1 MTHPRSKINLILAT
15 AFGLTAAVANS
26 ETQAQT
32 TTPTNATQR
41 VQVLRIVEAS
51 AAIRPQSKSLAEKKK
66 LTLRKV
72 VRHKSAAAHKLMR
85 TTSPDPATR
94 NAGSPILAEQTGELG
109 TGNQRDV
116 VVSSSDSEN
125 SASLLGNTQGASSD
139 APPLE
144 TEPHETVVDAK
155 QAYIAKTAADHD
167 NNAIFPML
175 ATLSG
180 AMLASGVGWYLVRP
194 GPRTALS

>member
-1 MTHPRSKINLILAT
+1 MTHPRSKINLIIAT

-94 NAGSPILAEQTGELG
+94 NADSPIWPRKPENLAREISGTWSSRHQTL
-109 TGNQRDV
+109 
-116 VVSSSDSEN
+116 
-125 SASLLGNTQGASSD
+125 
-139 APPLE
+139 
-144 TEPHETVVDAK
+144 
-155 QAYIAKTAADHD
+155 KTALVCSETRRMHHQT
-167 NNAIFPML
+167 PRPWK
-175 ATLSG
+175 LSRTRRWS
-180 AMLASGVGWYLVRP
+180 MRSKLTSLKRP
-194 GPRTALS
+194 PITTTTPFSQCWRR

>member
-1 MTHPRSKINLILAT
+1 MTHPRSKISLIIAT

-85 TTSPDPATR
+85 TTSADPATR
-94 NAGSPILAEQTGELG
+94 YAGSPILAEQTGELG
-109 TGNQRDV
+109 VGNQRDV

-125 SASLLGNTQGASSD
+125 SASLLGNTQDASSD

-144 TEPHETVVDAK
+144 TEPHEAVVDAK

>member
-1 MTHPRSKINLILAT
+1 MLCAAPEFSGCHRCRKQRDASANDDPHKCYPTGPSSTDCGSKRRY
-15 AFGLTAAVANS
+15 
-26 ETQAQT
+26 T
-32 TTPTNATQR
+32 TTIQ
-41 VQVLRIVEAS
+41 
-51 AAIRPQSKSLAEKKK
+51 SLAEKKK

-72 VRHKSAAAHKLMR
+72 FGHKSAVTHKLMR
-85 TTSPDPATR
+85 TTSPDPASR
-94 NAGSPILAEQTGELG
+94 NAGSPILTEQTGELDV
-109 TGNQRDV
+109 GNQRDV
-116 VVSSSDSEN
+116 VVSSSDFEN
-125 SASLLGNTQGASSD
+125 SAGLLGNTQDASSD

-144 TEPHETVVDAK
+144 TEPQTAVDAN

-167 NNAIFPML
+167 NNSIFPML

>member
-1 MTHPRSKINLILAT
+1 M
-15 AFGLTAAVANS
+15 
-26 ETQAQT
+26 
-32 TTPTNATQR
+32 
-41 VQVLRIVEAS
+41 
-51 AAIRPQSKSLAEKKK
+51 
-66 LTLRKV
+66 
-72 VRHKSAAAHKLMR
+72 
-85 TTSPDPATR
+85 
-94 NAGSPILAEQTGELG
+94 
-109 TGNQRDV
+109 GNQRDV

-125 SASLLGNTQGASSD
+125 SASLLGNTQDASSD

-194 GPRTALS
+194 GPRDRNAAAPIVKPHDPRMRLGGSLPTLPSCHSSFRSASRRCLQALFFKRRKCCKIFACFWIGPIGPSG

>member
-1 MTHPRSKINLILAT
+1 VTHPRSKINLIIAT

-26 ETQAQT
+26 RDASANDDSHKCYPTGPSSTDCGSKRRYT
-32 TTPTNATQR
+32 TTIQ
-41 VQVLRIVEAS
+41 
-51 AAIRPQSKSLAEKKK
+51 KSGRKKK

-109 TGNQRDV
+109 MGNQRDV

-125 SASLLGNTQGASSD
+125 SASLLGNTQDASSD

-167 NNAIFPML
+167 NNSIFPML

>member
-1 MTHPRSKINLILAT
+1 MTHPRSKISLIIAT

-32 TTPTNATQR
+32 TIPTNATQR
-41 VQVLRIVEAS
+41 VQVLRIVEAN
-51 AAIRPQSKSLAEKKK
+51 AATRPQSKSLAEKKK

-72 VRHKSAAAHKLMR
+72 VRHKSAVAHKLMP
-85 TTSPDPATR
+85 SPDPATR

-109 TGNQRDV
+109 VGNQRDV
-116 VVSSSDSEN
+116 VVSASNSEN
-125 SASLLGNTQGASSD
+125 SASLLGNTQDASSD

-167 NNAIFPML
+167 NNSIFPML

>member
-1 MTHPRSKINLILAT
+1 V
-15 AFGLTAAVANS
+15 AASRIFHKVPICARLGCTYRIRPVRTNRTVPTS
-26 ETQAQT
+26 PNKSRASGT
-32 TTPTNATQR
+32 TTIQ
-41 VQVLRIVEAS
+41 
-51 AAIRPQSKSLAEKKK
+51 KSGRKKK

-109 TGNQRDV
+109 VGNQRDV

-125 SASLLGNTQGASSD
+125 SASLLGNTQDASSD

>member
-1 MTHPRSKINLILAT
+1 M
-15 AFGLTAAVANS
+15 
-26 ETQAQT
+26 
-32 TTPTNATQR
+32 
-41 VQVLRIVEAS
+41 EAS

-72 VRHKSAAAHKLMR
+72 FGHKSAVTHKLMR
-85 TTSPDPATR
+85 TTSPDPASR
-94 NAGSPILAEQTGELG
+94 NAGSPILTEQTGELDV
-109 TGNQRDV
+109 GNQRDV

-125 SASLLGNTQGASSD
+125 SAGLLGNTQDASSD

-144 TEPHETVVDAK
+144 TEPQTAVDAN

-167 NNAIFPML
+167 NNSIFPML

>member
-1 MTHPRSKINLILAT
+1 MFSTRRAPSLSLVTRSLGVDAGVVDAAAERWLT
-15 AFGLTAAVANS
+15 DFG
-26 ETQAQT
+26 
-32 TTPTNATQR
+32 R
-41 VQVLRIVEAS
+41 
-51 AAIRPQSKSLAEKKK
+51 
-66 LTLRKV
+66 
-72 VRHKSAAAHKLMR
+72 RHKSAAAHKLMR

-109 TGNQRDV
+109 VGNQPDV

-125 SASLLGNTQGASSD
+125 SASLLGNTQDASSD

-144 TEPHETVVDAK
+144 TEPHETAVDAK